1 MNRRTKIV
9 ATLGPATDRAGVLEG
24 IIKAGVNVVRLNF
37 SHGTH
42 EDHIKRVNA
51 VREISDRLNIKVGI
65 LSDLQGPK
73 IRIEKF
79 VDGSVTLEEG
89 ATFIL
94 DSQYDDN
101 EGTAERVGIAYKEL
115 VNDVKPQD
123 ILLLDDGKIVVEV
136 TAVKGS
142 EVHTKVKIGGI
153 LSNRKGIN
161 LQGGG
166 LSAPA
171 LTDKDKED
179 LICAANFHTDY
190 VAVSFPRNGPDMDE
204 ARTLLEKAGSKAHLV
219 AKIERIEAVANID
232 EIILASDA
240 IMVARG
246 DLAVEIGDSKLM
258 GAQKRMILRAR
269 ELNRAVITATQM
281 MESMIENSSPTRAE
295 VMDVS
300 NAVLDGTDA
309 VMLSAESAA
318 GKYPVETVKAMAEI
332 CIGAESEQFT
342 VLTPNAFIKD
352 RKFNYTDE
360 AIAMSAMVLAN
371 HYDVQALVC
380 LTESGTTALLMSRVT
395 SEIPIYGLTRHT
407 ETAGRMT
414 LYRGV
419 KPIEFNVNHAN
430 EEDVVGEVVQVLK
443 AQSTVKSGDRIII
456 TRGSLNFVQG
466 GTNNLRIAVVE

>member
-1 MNRRTKIV
+1 MQRRTKIV

-79 VDGSVTLEEG
+79 VDGSVILEEG

-101 EGTAERVGIAYKEL
+101 AGTAERVGIAYKEL

-142 EVHTKVKIGGI
+142 EVHTKVNIGGV

-179 LICAANFHTDY
+179 LICAANFQTDY
-190 VAVSFPRNGPDMDE
+190 VAVSFPRNGSDMDE
-204 ARTLLEKAGSKAHLV
+204 ARALLEKAGSKAHLV
-219 AKIERIEAVANID
+219 AKIERIEAVTNID

-258 GAQKRMILRAR
+258 GAQKRMIMRAR

-332 CIGAESEQFT
+332 CIGAESEQFS

-395 SEIPIYGLTRHT
+395 SEIPIYGLTRHS

-419 KPIEFNVNHAN
+419 KPIEFSVHHAN
-430 EEDVVGEVVQVLK
+430 EEDVVGEVMHVLK
-443 AQSTVKSGDRIII
+443 EHKAVKSGDRIII

>member
-9 ATLGPATDRAGVLEG
+9 ATLGPATDRADVLEG

-51 VREISDRLNIKVGI
+51 VREISERLKINVGI

-101 EGTAERVGIAYKEL
+101 SGTTERVGIAYKEL
-115 VNDVKPQD
+115 VNDVQPKD

-142 EVHTKVKIGGI
+142 EVHTKVKIGGV

-332 CIGAESEQFT
+332 CIGAESEQFS

-395 SEIPIYGLTRHT
+395 SEIPIYGLTRHA

-419 KPIEFNVNHAN
+419 KPIEFNVNHVN

-443 AQSTVKSGDRIII
+443 EQGAVQSGDRIVI
-456 TRGSLNFVQG
+456 TRGSLNYVQG
-466 GTNNLRIAVVE
+466 GTNNLRITMVE

>member
-1 MNRRTKIV
+1 MQRRTKIV

-79 VDGSVTLEEG
+79 VDGSVILEEG

-101 EGTAERVGIAYKEL
+101 AGTAERVGIAYKEL

-142 EVHTKVKIGGI
+142 EVHTKVNIGGV

-179 LICAANFHTDY
+179 LICAANFQTDY
-190 VAVSFPRNGPDMDE
+190 VAVSFPRNGSDMDE
-204 ARTLLEKAGSKAHLV
+204 ARALLEKAGSKAHLV
-219 AKIERIEAVANID
+219 AKIERIEAVTNID

-258 GAQKRMILRAR
+258 GAQKRMIMRAR

-332 CIGAESEQFT
+332 CIGAESEQFS

-380 LTESGTTALLMSRVT
+380 LTESGTTA
-395 SEIPIYGLTRHT
+395 
-407 ETAGRMT
+407 
-414 LYRGV
+414 
-419 KPIEFNVNHAN
+419 
-430 EEDVVGEVVQVLK
+430 
-443 AQSTVKSGDRIII
+443 
-456 TRGSLNFVQG
+456 
-466 GTNNLRIAVVE
+466 

>member
-1 MNRRTKIV
+1 
-9 ATLGPATDRAGVLEG
+9 
-24 IIKAGVNVVRLNF
+24 
-37 SHGTH
+37 
-42 EDHIKRVNA
+42 
-51 VREISDRLNIKVGI
+51 
-65 LSDLQGPK
+65 
-73 IRIEKF
+73 
-79 VDGSVTLEEG
+79 
-89 ATFIL
+89 
-94 DSQYDDN
+94 
-101 EGTAERVGIAYKEL
+101 
-115 VNDVKPQD
+115 
-123 ILLLDDGKIVVEV
+123 
-136 TAVKGS
+136 
-142 EVHTKVKIGGI
+142 
-153 LSNRKGIN
+153 
-161 LQGGG
+161 
-166 LSAPA
+166 
-171 LTDKDKED
+171 
-179 LICAANFHTDY
+179 
-190 VAVSFPRNGPDMDE
+190 
-204 ARTLLEKAGSKAHLV
+204 V
-219 AKIERIEAVANID
+219 AKIERIEAVTNID

-258 GAQKRMILRAR
+258 GAQKRMIMRAR

-332 CIGAESEQFT
+332 CIGAESEQFS

-395 SEIPIYGLTRHT
+395 SEIPIYGLTRHS

-419 KPIEFNVNHAN
+419 KPIEFSVHHAN
-430 EEDVVGEVVQVLK
+430 EEDVVGEVMHVLK
-443 AQSTVKSGDRIII
+443 EHKAVKSGDRIII